1 MIFELARE
9 SDYEAVN
16 CLARQVT
23 EHHAQWDPNLQVVD
37 DTYPMDYFLT
47 CIREDSIHESAIYVA
62 RQEGRVVGF
71 MRFYLWQTNSTVTRK
86 RTMLSIDDFGVEEAL
101 RGQGIGTR
109 MMDAL
114 RTLAK
119 DWGCS
124 SLCLYVDAPNESA
137 YGFYKKCGFVTRN
150 IGMRMQL

>member
-1 MIFELARE
+1 MIFELAKE

-16 CLARQVT
+16 RLAKQVT
-23 EHHAQWDPNLQVVD
+23 EHHAQWDSSLQIVD
-37 DTYPMDYFLT
+37 YPYPMDYFLT
-47 CIREDSIHESAIYVA
+47 CIREDSIHESVIYVA
-62 RQEGRVVGF
+62 RQERSVVGF
-71 MRFYLWQTNSTVTRK
+71 MRFYLWQTSSFVTKK
-86 RTMLSIDDFGVEEAL
+86 RTMLSIDDFGVEEAR
-101 RGQGIGTR
+101 RGQGIGTQ

-137 YGFYKKCGFVTRN
+137 YGFYKKCGFETKN
-150 IGMRMQL
+150 YGMRMKL